1 MIKLLTGGTGIFS
14 RSRPMTEAALPRSD
28 PPSEGAPRV
37 LRERYRLDA
46 QIGEGGMGV
55 VYRGVDLALDRAVA
69 VKLTRAQPGA
79 DPSSSARFLR
89 EVKSA
94 AKIRHEH
101 VVEVFD
107 VGHDLG
113 GDLFYVME
121 LLDGESLSGRLKREG
136 RLSPGAAVHVAT
148 QVCEALSA
156 AHEGGVIHR
165 DLKPANVMLLRRGR
179 DDAYVKLI
187 DFGISKTADP
197 GTIPTRTGEIVG
209 TIGYMAPEQIRGDRV
224 DARTD
229 LYALGVMLYR
239 ALTGDD
245 VFEDR
250 GLPAAVHDHLE
261 TAPMKLR
268 QRAPDAGIPAALDA
282 AVLRCLAKRPEDRFA
297 SASAAAAALRDA
309 NVNANVNEASA
320 PLEMLVKGDDI
331 APDASSIA
339 ERASERETDPALQ
352 FELADVAAAQT
363 PTPRLGPRTCAQCGT
378 ENQRYAQFCSVCSD
392 LLDSAEQVEFRAR
405 APLALAPELIP
416 LVPFGRERE
425 PLAGRLLTNLALLP
439 ASAKG
444 RLAAHSVAALVILN
458 AWAFGF
464 GFVSTSL
471 LVLVLVIWISIFLGP
486 IRRRRK

>member
-1 MIKLLTGGTGIFS
+1 MS
-14 RSRPMTEAALPRSD
+14 EAD
-28 PPSEGAPRV
+28 PTRTITLNERAPRV

-55 VYRGVDLALDRAVA
+55 VYRGVDLALERAVA

-79 DPSSSARFLR
+79 DPGNSARFLR

-107 VGHDLG
+107 VGEDLG

-121 LLDGESLSGRLKREG
+121 LLEGESLSRRLQREG
-136 RLSPGAAVHVAT
+136 RLSPSAAVHVAA

-156 AHEGGVIHR
+156 AHDGGVIHR

-197 GTIPTRTGEIVG
+197 GTIPTRTGEIIG

-229 LYALGVMLYR
+229 LYALGVLLYR
-239 ALTGDD
+239 ALTGRD

-261 TAPMKLR
+261 TTPVKLR
-268 QRAPDAGIPAALDA
+268 ERAPDAGIPEALDA
-282 AVLRCLAKRPEDRFA
+282 AVLRCLAKRPEDRFD

-309 NVNANVNEASA
+309 VAIAVEASA
-320 PLEMLVKGDDI
+320 PLEMLVKGDDV
-331 APDASSIA
+331 APDAPRA
-339 ERASERETDPALQ
+339 PEPEPASEQETGPALQ

-363 PTPRLGPRTCAQCGT
+363 PTPPLGPRTCVQCGT

-392 LLDSAEQVEFRAR
+392 PLDSAEQVEFRAR

-416 LVPFGRERE
+416 LVPFGREQA
-425 PLAGRLLTNLALLP
+425 PLGGRLLANLALLP

-444 RLAAHSVAALVILN
+444 RLAAHTVAALVILN

-471 LVLVLVIWISIFLGP
+471 LVFVLLIWISIFLGP
-486 IRRRRK
+486 IRHRRK

>member
-1 MIKLLTGGTGIFS
+1 M
-14 RSRPMTEAALPRSD
+14 PDADPPRSD
-28 PPSEGAPRV
+28 RPNAGAPRV

-46 QIGEGGMGV
+46 RIGEGGMGV
-55 VYRGVDLALDRAVA
+55 VYRGVDLALERDVA
-69 VKLTRAQPGA
+69 VKLTRARLDA
-79 DPSSSARFLR
+79 DPASSKRFLR

-107 VGHDLG
+107 VGEDLG

-121 LLDGESLSGRLKREG
+121 LLEGEPLSRRLQREG
-136 RLSPGAAVHVAT
+136 RLSPAAAVHVAV

-197 GTIPTRTGEIVG
+197 GTVPTRTGEILG

-229 LYALGVMLYR
+229 LYALGVLLYR
-239 ALTGDD
+239 TLTGSD

-250 GLPAAVHDHLE
+250 GVPAAVHDHLE
-261 TAPMKLR
+261 TTPIKLR
-268 QRAPDAGIPAALDA
+268 ERAPDAGIPPALDA
-282 AVLRCLAKRPEDRFA
+282 AVLRCLAKRPADRFD
-297 SASAAAAALRDA
+297 SAAGAAEALRDA
-309 NVNANVNEASA
+309 VGQEAPAPFEKLVANEDIPPDAPPTPAPLNEADS
-320 PLEMLVKGDDI
+320 G
-331 APDASSIA
+331 AS
-339 ERASERETDPALQ
+339 LQ
-352 FELADVAAAQT
+352 FELADVAHAQT
-363 PTPRLGPRTCAQCGT
+363 PAPPPGPRVCVQCGT

-392 LLDSAEQVEFRAR
+392 PLDSAEQVEFRAR
-405 APLALAPELIP
+405 APLALAPDLVP
-416 LVPFGRERE
+416 LVPLGSETTSLGERVTGTLGALSGTAKAR
-425 PLAGRLLTNLALLP
+425 LATHGVVALLF
-439 ASAKG
+439 
-444 RLAAHSVAALVILN
+444 LN

-464 GFVSTSL
+464 GLMSTMLFLGSL
-471 LVLVLVIWISIFLGP
+471 LVWINVFLGP
-486 IRRRRK
+486 IRRRWK

>member
-1 MIKLLTGGTGIFS
+1 M
-14 RSRPMTEAALPRSD
+14 PDAASPRSD

-46 QIGEGGMGV
+46 KIGEGGMGV
-55 VYRGVDLALDRAVA
+55 VYRGVDLALERAVA

-79 DPSSSARFLR
+79 DPGSSARFR
-89 EVKSA
+89 SEVKSA

-107 VGHDLG
+107 VGEDLG

-121 LLDGESLSGRLKREG
+121 LLSGESLGRRLQREG
-136 RLSPGAAVHVAT
+136 RLSPAAAIHVAT
-148 QVCEALSA
+148 QVCDALSA
-156 AHEGGVIHR
+156 AHDGGVIHR

-187 DFGISKTADP
+187 DFGISKTAEP

-239 ALTGDD
+239 ALTGGD

-261 TAPMKLR
+261 TAPVKLR
-268 QRAPDAGIPAALDA
+268 ERAPDAGIPPALDA
-282 AVLRCLAKRPEDRFA
+282 AVLRCLAKRPEDRFD
-297 SASAAAAALRDA
+297 SASSAAAALR
-309 NVNANVNEASA
+309 EALGVGSEA
-320 PLEMLVKGDDI
+320 GAQFEMLVKSENVP
-331 APDASSIA
+331 PDAPVTP
-339 ERASERETDPALQ
+339 ERETDPALQ
-352 FELADVAAAQT
+352 FELADIAAAQT
-363 PTPRLGPRTCAQCGT
+363 PARPLGPRICQQCGT

-392 LLDSAEQVEFRAR
+392 PLDSAEQAESRAR

-416 LVPFGRERE
+416 LVPIVHERA
-425 PLAGRLLTNLALLP
+425 PLAQRLFTNLALLP

-444 RLAAHSVAALVILN
+444 RLAAHTVAVLVIVN

-464 GFVSTSL
+464 GFVSTSV
-471 LVLVLVIWISIFLGP
+471 LVLVLLIWISIFLGP
-486 IRRRRK
+486 IRHRWK

>member
-1 MIKLLTGGTGIFS
+1 
-14 RSRPMTEAALPRSD
+14 MTETSALS
-28 PPSEGAPRV
+28 PRV
-37 LRERYRLDA
+37 LRERYRLDVK
-46 QIGEGGMGV
+46 IGEGGMGV
-55 VYRGVDLALDRAVA
+55 VYRGVDLALERAVA
-69 VKLTRAQPGA
+69 VKLTRPQASP
-79 DPSSSARFLR
+79 DPAASARFLR

-107 VGHDLG
+107 VGEDLG

-121 LLDGESLSGRLKREG
+121 LLEGESLSGRLRREG
-136 RLSPGAAVHVAT
+136 RLSPASAVHVAA

-197 GTIPTRTGEIVG
+197 TTIPTRTGEIIG

-239 ALTGDD
+239 ALTGLD

-261 TAPMKLR
+261 TEPMSLR
-268 QRAPDAGIPAALDA
+268 ERAPDAGISSALDA
-282 AVLRCLAKRPEDRFA
+282 AVRRCLAKRPEDRFA
-297 SASAAAAALRDA
+297 SASSAAEALRRAAEPDP
-309 NVNANVNEASA
+309 SA
-320 PLEMLVKGDDI
+320 PFETFFASGPV
-331 APDASSIA
+331 APDAPPTIELNGEA
-339 ERASERETDPALQ
+339 DTGAALQ
-352 FELADVAAAQT
+352 FELADVAPAQT
-363 PTPRLGPRTCAQCGT
+363 PLSPLGPRVCAQCGT

-392 LLDSAEQVEFRAR
+392 PLDSAEQIEHRAR
-405 APLALAPELIP
+405 APLALASALVP
-416 LVPFGRERE
+416 LVPLGNRSAPLVERVISSFTLQPGR
-425 PLAGRLLTNLALLP
+425 
-439 ASAKG
+439 AKA
-444 RLAAHSVAALVILN
+444 RLAVHGVVVVVFLN

-464 GFVSTSL
+464 GLFSVSALVVAL
-471 LVLVLVIWISIFLGP
+471 LVWISVFLGP
-486 IRRRRK
+486 IRHRPK

>member
-1 MIKLLTGGTGIFS
+1 
-14 RSRPMTEAALPRSD
+14 MTEAAPPRSG
-28 PPSEGAPRV
+28 PSSKGAPRV
-37 LRERYRLDA
+37 LRERYRLDTK
-46 QIGEGGMGV
+46 IGEGGMGV
-55 VYRGVDLALDRAVA
+55 VYRGVDLALDRTVA
-69 VKLTRAQPGA
+69 IKLTRAPPGA
-79 DPSSSARFLR
+79 DPGNSTRFLR

-107 VGHDLG
+107 VGEDLG

-121 LLDGESLSGRLKREG
+121 LLEGESLSRRLKRER
-136 RLSPGAAVHVAT
+136 RLSPAAAVHVAA
-148 QVCEALSA
+148 QVCEALAA
-156 AHEGGVIHR
+156 AHDGGVIHR

-197 GTIPTRTGEIVG
+197 GAIPTRTGELVG

-282 AVLRCLAKRPEDRFA
+282 AVLRCLAKRPEDRFD

-309 NVNANVNEASA
+309 VASEVDEASK
-320 PLEMLVKGDDI
+320 PFEMLVKGDDV
-331 APDASSIA
+331 APDAPPARERPS
-339 ERASERETDPALQ
+339 ERATAPALE

-363 PTPRLGPRTCAQCGT
+363 PTPPLGPRTCVQCGT

-392 LLDSAEQVEFRAR
+392 PLDSVEQIESRAR
-405 APLALAPELIP
+405 APLALGPDLIP
-416 LVPFGRERE
+416 LVPLASERA
-425 PLAGRLLTNLALLP
+425 PLAQRLFNNLALLP

-444 RLAAHSVAALVILN
+444 RLAAHTVTALVILN
-458 AWAFGF
+458 AVIFGL
-464 GFVSTSL
+464 GFVSTS
-471 LVLVLVIWISIFLGP
+471 VLVFVLLIWITIFLGP
-486 IRRRRK
+486 IRHRRK

>member
-1 MIKLLTGGTGIFS
+1 
-14 RSRPMTEAALPRSD
+14 MTEANPLSA
-28 PPSEGAPRV
+28 RV

-46 QIGEGGMGV
+46 KIGEGGMGV
-55 VYRGVDLALDRAVA
+55 IYRGVDLALERDVA

-79 DPSSSARFLR
+79 DPAASGRFLR

-107 VGHDLG
+107 VGEDLG

-121 LLDGESLSGRLKREG
+121 LLEGESLSRRLQREG
-136 RLSPGAAVHVAT
+136 RLSPASAVHVAA
-148 QVCEALSA
+148 QVCEALTA

-197 GTIPTRTGEIVG
+197 GTLPTQTGEILG

-229 LYALGVMLYR
+229 LYALGVLLYR
-239 ALTGDD
+239 ALTGCE

-261 TAPMKLR
+261 TSPIKLR
-268 QRAPDAGIPAALDA
+268 ERAPDAAIPPALDA

-297 SASAAAAALRDA
+297 SAASAGEALR
-309 NVNANVNEASA
+309 NAVEGEARAQFEVLVANEAVPPDAPSA
-320 PLEMLVKGDDI
+320 PARG
-331 APDASSIA
+331 
-339 ERASERETDPALQ
+339 SEADSGAGIS
-352 FELADVAAAQT
+352 FELADIAHAQT
-363 PTPRLGPRTCAQCGT
+363 PAPPPGPRVCVQCGT

-392 LLDSAEQVEFRAR
+392 PLDSTEQVEFRAR
-405 APLALAPELIP
+405 APLALAPELVP
-416 LVPFGRERE
+416 LVLDGGRSTSLGGRVTFT
-425 PLAGRLLTNLALLP
+425 LAAVSGSDKA
-439 ASAKG
+439 
-444 RLAAHSVAALVILN
+444 RLATHATVVALFIN
-458 AWAFGF
+458 AWVFGF
-464 GFVSTSL
+464 GVMSTMLFLGSL
-471 LVLVLVIWISIFLGP
+471 LVWISVFLGP